1 MTTQHNISKAG
12 FDVSTKRD
20 ELLKP
25 VGTKPTITQANKLFH
40 AISEMEKAC
49 LSDDSERTTVD
60 HIIAQPIEETRDY
73 FRWLKQQAP
82 VTGMFYDFDTMA
94 KLSL

>member
-1 MTTQHNISKAG
+1 MTIQHSISKAG
-12 FDVSTKRD
+12 FDVSSKRD

-25 VGTKPTITQANKLFH
+25 TGVKPTIAQASKLFH

-73 FRWLKQQAP
+73 FRWLRQQAP
-82 VTGMFYDFDTMA
+82 VTDMFYEFDAM
-94 KLSL
+94 LSVT